1 MLLALLSSAAHAGTL
16 AFTLGMAAGGGEDAG
31 ASWQSV
37 APMTSG
43 SYMTH
48 ILFLEGWAG
57 ASSSMLLARR
67 HDQSVLAAPLQAE
80 AGLGIGGRAFG
91 VGLFT
96 SAGLSGPGGG
106 LYGHLTFPGP
116 GWIER
121 MGLDARLAGY
131 PSTGTSAV
139 ELLWRIEPGH
149 GRRKDEKVPP
159 PPPYAPEDAP
169 TEPVYHDEPE
179 PV

>member
-1 MLLALLSSAAHAGTL
+1 MLLALLVSSAHAGAV
-16 AFTLGMAAGGGEDAG
+16 AFTLGVAAGGGEDA
-31 ASWQSV
+31 ATSWSSV
-37 APMTSG
+37 APMTSA

-48 ILFLEGWAG
+48 IWFLELFGG
-57 ASSSMLLARR
+57 ASSSMLLARSGT
-67 HDQSVLAAPLQAE
+67 HSVLAAPLQAE

-116 GWIER
+116 GWVER
-121 MGLDARLAGY
+121 MGLEGRLAGY

-139 ELLWRIEPGH
+139 ELLWRVEPGR
-149 GRRKDEKVPP
+149 GQKKEERKPP
-159 PPPYAPEDAP
+159 PPAYAPEDAP